1 MKVEIHLFLGGGS
14 LWASRRR
21 KSHGGVHTVRSF
33 LELGFVFKYRTNYVC
48 LWLVCLDEMDDRAK
62 SDDAALSPVNEPP
75 QPMLSPA
82 LESPGVTRSR
92 TMPSSK
98 GSKDVSGDEKQ
109 QQQQRTRVLRKQKR
123 TSIQLPKKS
132 EPIASP

>member
-1 MKVEIHLFLGGGS
+1 MLPGLSNTSMALWVVAPFRIFCSALLPLMCCSAVEG
-14 LWASRRR
+14 
-21 KSHGGVHTVRSF
+21 
-33 LELGFVFKYRTNYVC
+33 
-48 LWLVCLDEMDDRAK
+48 
-62 SDDAALSPVNEPP
+62 
-75 QPMLSPA
+75 LSPA